1 MLGFAK
7 AAGKSIGDLGMQ
19 LDFLFTELSNGY
31 KSVLSTLKS
40 ATAVRTASDSVLLK
54 FERPANQ
61 GEAVKIKRAVRS
73 TMTSTQ
79 SLRTEVMT

>member
-61 GEAVKIKRAVRS
+61 GEAVKIKRAA
-73 TMTSTQ
+73 Q